1 MVCERSIEVRSLP
14 DLTLRRAYSLG
25 MFFAGISGDLAYGY
39 DEATRRFVWVDL
51 RTGAEQSEPLA
62 WEGGYIPHQRRVRGR
77 WGRRLRPAPLAPM
90 IASMRVPRSQTYAEP
105 TGGRHRPCVWPLVI
119 AALVSTFLAPRLS
132 AQRGQLF
139 IEANVEAYRLGDIRS
154 LVDAQEDIYQRQG
167 IPVRRTSSFPTYPG
181 GSIGVRLGS
190 AQAFQPLVEV
200 GVSSTGARLHYADYS
215 GEVRDDLVVS
225 RVFGGL
231 GVATPATGAAAF
243 RALARLRY
251 SYSTLHSEGFYRLG
265 DDTEELAGDMHAGG
279 LSLSVEG
286 KLGRHIGPLGVH
298 LLVGGEYALG
308 LSFMPHRLRHT
319 FLVEGEPTLL
329 RAAWTGVRA
338 GVGVSYSL

>member
-1 MVCERSIEVRSLP
+1 MCEARSR
-14 DLTLRRAYSLG
+14 
-25 MFFAGISGDLAYGY
+25 
-39 DEATRRFVWVDL
+39 
-51 RTGAEQSEPLA
+51 
-62 WEGGYIPHQRRVRGR
+62 
-77 WGRRLRPAPLAPM
+77 
-90 IASMRVPRSQTYAEP
+90 TYAEP
-105 TGGRHRPCVWPLVI
+105 SDSRHRPCVWPL
-119 AALVSTFLAPRLS
+119 ALATLVSTFLAPGVS

-139 IEANVEAYRLGDIRS
+139 VEANVEAYRLGDIRL

-167 IPVRRTSSFPTYPG
+167 IPVRRTSSFPSYPG
-181 GSIGVRLGS
+181 GCIGVRLGS

-225 RVFGGL
+225 RVFGGV

-279 LSLSVEG
+279 LSFSVEG
-286 KLGRHIGPLGVH
+286 MLGRRMGPLEVH
-298 LLVGGEYALG
+298 LLVGAEYALG
-308 LSFMPHRLRHT
+308 LSFLPHRLRHT
-319 FLVEGEPTLL
+319 FLAEEQPTLL
-329 RAAWTGVRA
+329 RAAWTGGRA